1 MSLITRVLNG
11 NLPLRIGAMKT
22 LRQVSE
28 GQSKQFISPVGAP
41 AAHYVIG
48 GIF

>member
-28 GQSKQFISPVGAP
+28 GQSKLFVTRWVLQRLIM
-41 AAHYVIG
+41 
-48 GIF
+48 